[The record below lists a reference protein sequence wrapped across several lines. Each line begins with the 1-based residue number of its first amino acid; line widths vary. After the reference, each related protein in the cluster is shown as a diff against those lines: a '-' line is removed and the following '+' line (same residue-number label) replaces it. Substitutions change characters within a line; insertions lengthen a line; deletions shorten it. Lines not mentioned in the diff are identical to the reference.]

1 LNDHQNVTAK
11 RGADTLI
18 LNQ

>member
-18 LNQ
+18 LNR